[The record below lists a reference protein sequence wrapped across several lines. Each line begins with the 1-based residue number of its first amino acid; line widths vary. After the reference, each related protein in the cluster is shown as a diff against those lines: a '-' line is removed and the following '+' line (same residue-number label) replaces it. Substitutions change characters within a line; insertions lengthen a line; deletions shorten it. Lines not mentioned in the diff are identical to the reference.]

1 MAGPPIHTFRAA
13 NAGDVTTSDERAI
26 ADLICDLGHLADER
40 GFDFLDEVKRGIGH
54 WYAERHVSDRNYL
67 APDAATA
74 AGQRVRRGLDASPP
88 RAFDLTTYPV
98 QLLRRIKAV
107 FRQSLRDFSADGFAQ
122 ECDST
127 RRQHLRTRHL
137 VGKTRNKNCW
147 YGETVGEETSME
159 LNPRQTSHMQV
170 GNQTRRVSDTI
181 RIKKIFS

>member
-1 MAGPPIHTFRAA
+1 MARPPIHTFRAA
-13 NAGDVTTSDERAI
+13 KDGDVTTSDERAI

-107 FRQSLRDFSADGFAQ
+107 FRQSLRDFPPTGLLRNAIAPAASTCVRVISSA
-122 ECDST
+122 
-127 RRQHLRTRHL
+127 L
-137 VGKTRNKNCW
+137 
-147 YGETVGEETSME
+147 YGAISV
-159 LNPRQTSHMQV
+159 
-170 GNQTRRVSDTI
+170 D
-181 RIKKIFS
+181 